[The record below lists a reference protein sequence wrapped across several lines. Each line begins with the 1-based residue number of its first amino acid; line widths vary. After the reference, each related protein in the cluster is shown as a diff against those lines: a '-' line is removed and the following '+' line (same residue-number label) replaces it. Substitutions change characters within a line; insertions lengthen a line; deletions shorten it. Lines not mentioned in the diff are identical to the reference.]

1 MKLHKA
7 PRIRALAAILVLFRS
22 VLSVL
27 GAHVFCS
34 LLRVTGCDACSR
46 CRPSSCATH
55 CLPVFTS
62 CYRLDQSSAFVRTT
76 YICFAPAARACVPLF
91 FLIADS
97 WAHLCSGPA
106 PAIGRVAASEL
117 SSPLASRH
125 ARRRA
130 SPGTAPRPWRSCWPI
145 PCRIRRLRFSSV
157 CLARCLFFS
166 ALLSGEDLPRPYHC
180 RSGCWIGQ
188 CLTRFHGLVSILFWI
203 HLCLRSFQS
212 HIFVAVPICRFFW
225 PTQIR
230 AVHPSRLSGKLP
242 SSSRCSG
249 PQTTAP

>member
-1 MKLHKA
+1 M
-7 PRIRALAAILVLFRS
+7 
-22 VLSVL
+22 
-27 GAHVFCS
+27 FCS

-46 CRPSSCATH
+46 CPSSCATH

-130 SPGTAPRPWRSCWPI
+130 SPGTAPRPWRSRWPI

-188 CLTRFHGLVSILFWI
+188 CLTRFHGLVPVLFWI
-203 HLCLRSFQS
+203 RLCLRSFQS
-212 HIFVAVPICRFFW
+212 HVFVAVPICRFFFGLRRFGLSILLAS
-225 PTQIR
+225 PGSYLHL
-230 AVHPSRLSGKLP
+230 AV
-242 SSSRCSG
+242 
-249 PQTTAP
+249 APVPRRRRPDPAPLFDGLMDVKKALKDTE